1 MRNNYSK
8 INNIC
13 LLILTAIGIT
23 AALIYTKAI
32 LIPFV
37 IALFIYAVL
46 VPGVKWVQTKLRLP
60 RIVSLIVIIS
70 IVIIIL
76 GLIIFFISSSL
87 ERFFKSSDIYKDEI
101 IQFVQFTSDL
111 ISKWGIQIDNVSI
124 QKKFSELPVFTVAKD
139 ITGGIFTF
147 AGNTVLII
155 IFVLFLIAGEIKGFA
170 THSFAIKIQLQ
181 ISRYVATKFLISL
194 ITGLLIGLL
203 LGFCKVKFAFM
214 FAILTVLLNFIPN
227 LGSLVAIILPLPV
240 VLLQF
245 GFSFRFFVILIFS
258 ILIQFSIGNIL
269 EPKIMGENMDLHPVT
284 ILIFLMF
291 WGLVWGIPG
300 MFLAVPITA
309 VLKIVLSRI
318 ENTKPVAEFLAGRL

>member
-1 MRNNYSK
+1 MQDNYSK

-23 AALIYTKAI
+23 VALIYTKAI

-37 IALFIYAVL
+37 IALFIYAIL
-46 VPGVKWVQTKLRLP
+46 VPGVKWVQIKLRLP

-70 IVIIIL
+70 IVIIIS
-76 GLIIFFISSSL
+76 GLIIFFIFSSI
-87 ERFFKSSDIYKDEI
+87 ERFIKSSDIYKNEI
-101 IQFVQFTSDL
+101 IQFVQFTSNL
-111 ISKWGIQIDNVSI
+111 ISKWGIQIDNASI
-124 QKKFSELPVFTVAKD
+124 QKKLSEFPVFTVAKD
-139 ITGGIFTF
+139 ITGGVFTF
-147 AGNTVLII
+147 AGNIVLII

-181 ISRYVATKFLISL
+181 ISRYAATKFLISL
-194 ITGLLIGLL
+194 ITGLLIWLL
-203 LGFCKVKFAFM
+203 LVFCKVKLAFM
-214 FAILTVLLNFIPN
+214 FAVLTVFLNFIPN

-258 ILIQFSIGNIL
+258 IFIQFSIGNIM

-318 ENTKPVAEFLAGRL
+318 ENTKPVAELLAGRL